1 MSRDWRA
8 DLDLALEVAWE
19 AGRVTL
25 RWFQA
30 DPAVETKADGSP
42 VTIADRDAERL
53 AREILGRRRPE
64 DGVLGEEWGVEREGA
79 SRRWIL
85 DPIDGTRSFVHGVP
99 LYGVMVALE
108 ADGEP
113 VVGVLHFPAL
123 GETVAAARGL
133 GCRWN
138 GRPCRVSGVGSLANA
153 LVVTSGDART
163 RREHRPPPG
172 AAADARDFPPPDP
185 PSDPPSDPGLPDR
198 VSALDRIGRRAGTFR
213 TWGDC
218 YGYALVATG
227 RAEAMLDPVLN
238 VWDAAAVR
246 PVIEEAGGVF
256 TDWAG
261 TRSHESGHAVGT
273 NRALAD
279 EVRRVLD
286 SSQWASDRGRGPSS
300 D

>member
-1 MSRDWRA
+1 MSGDWSA
-8 DLDLALEVAWE
+8 DLDLALQVAWE

-42 VTIADRDAERL
+42 VTRADREAERL
-53 AREILGRRRPE
+53 ARGILARQRPE
-64 DGVLGEEWGVEREGA
+64 DGVIGEEWGEERAGA
-79 SRRWIL
+79 PRRWIL
-85 DPIDGTRSFVHGVP
+85 DPIDGTRSFIHGVP

-108 ADGEP
+108 ADSEP
-113 VVGVLHFPAL
+113 VVGVLHFPGL
-123 GETVAAARGL
+123 GETVAAARGA

-138 GRPCRVSGVGSLANA
+138 GRPCRVSDVDRLEGA

-163 RREHRPPPG
+163 PP
-172 AAADARDFPPPDP
+172 ADATESAGGITFD
-185 PSDPPSDPGLPDR
+185 SPGLPDR
-198 VSALDRIGRRAGTFR
+198 VRGLDLLSRRAGTFR

-227 RAEAMLDPVLN
+227 RAEAMLDPVLK

-256 TDWAG
+256 TDWDGAP
-261 TRSHESGHAVGT
+261 SHESGHAVGT
-273 NRALAD
+273 NRAIADAVRSELAG
-279 EVRRVLD
+279 
-286 SSQWASDRGRGPSS
+286 GR
-300 D
+300 DA